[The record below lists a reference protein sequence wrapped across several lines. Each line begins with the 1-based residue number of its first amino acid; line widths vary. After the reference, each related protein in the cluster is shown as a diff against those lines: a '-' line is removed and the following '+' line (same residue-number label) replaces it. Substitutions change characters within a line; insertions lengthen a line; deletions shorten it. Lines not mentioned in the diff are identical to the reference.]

1 MFKGQASYCCLLNKQ
16 EISSTVP
23 TMKRERLLSWRAGS
37 HWRETEVHCLCWEAD
52 WDLLF
57 FDQRHNK
64 ITSLPLS
71 TTSTFDSFFFFWSHP
86 HPLLP
91 PVKEE
96 KETEGAFR
104 CLKNFPFTLQLL
116 NMRYWFGTIS
126 DTGFRA
132 EEGFRTCMCH
142 RCCRTPASG
151 VLVGCEL

>member
-71 TTSTFDSFFFFWSHP
+71 TTSTFDSFFWSHP
-86 HPLLP
+86 HLLLP
-91 PVKEE
+91 PVTEE

-104 CLKNFPFTLQLL
+104 CLKKSSPSLYNCWTWGIDLAPLVTQASELKKVS
-116 NMRYWFGTIS
+116 GHACV
-126 DTGFRA
+126 TGVA
-132 EEGFRTCMCH
+132 GH
-142 RCCRTPASG
+142 RQVACW
-151 VLVGCEL
+151 